1 MRLVLL
7 GPPGAG
13 KGTQSAWLIDYLKI
27 PHLSTGDM
35 LRQAAQQ
42 DDPTGLEVRQYL
54 EGGCLVPDP
63 IVLGIVE
70 QRLSEPDC
78 ARGYLLDG
86 FPRTIAQAEALDTQL
101 AAEGTPL
108 DAVLELAVDEHRL
121 TERLMG
127 RNRPDDR
134 PEIVPQ
140 RLQVYRRQTA
150 PLLNYYFHQGIL
162 RSIDGNGTTSQVQS
176 KIKSIVDHIGEKQ
189 A

>member
-35 LRQAAQQ
+35 LRQAALH
-42 DDPTGLEVRQYL
+42 DDPTGLEVRQFL
-54 EGGCLVPDP
+54 QAGRLVPDP
-63 IVLGIVE
+63 IVLDIVDH
-70 QRLSEPDC
+70 RLRELDC
-78 ARGYLLDG
+78 ANGYLLDG
-86 FPRTIAQAEALDTQL
+86 FPRTIAQAEALDTHL
-101 AAEGTPL
+101 ASEGTPL

-121 TERLMG
+121 VQRLTG
-127 RNRPDDR
+127 RGRADDR

-140 RLQVYRRQTA
+140 RLQIYRRQTA

-162 RSIDGNGTTSQVQS
+162 RSIDGNGTTKQVQS
-176 KIKSIVDHIGEKQ
+176 HIKRIVDRIGANQ
-189 A
+189 S